1 MVKDIVTDNE
11 ILGKVCEEASAADTD
26 VAQDLI
32 DTIKA
37 NDEAACL
44 HANQIG
50 VTKNLFVYV
59 DEQDEPHV
67 IYNPKLKMGLHASK
81 CTEGCLS
88 HDEEMLVTRYERVK
102 VSYEVMNE
110 GRLVSYISDFNG
122 WMSQVVQHMIDHGKG
137 KLV

>member
-1 MVKDIVTDNE
+1 MIKEIIKDE
-11 ILGKVCEEASAADTD
+11 QILSQPCAEASFADKD

-32 DTIKA
+32 DTIND

-50 VTKNLFVYV
+50 VAKNLFVYK
-59 DEQDEPHV
+59 DESDNAHV
-67 IYNPKLKMGLHASK
+67 IYNPVLKMGLHAQK

-88 HDEEMLVTRYERVK
+88 RDEESVVTRYERVK
-102 VSYEVMNE
+102 VAYEVE
-110 GRLVSYISDFNG
+110 GKDGLVSYTSDFNG

>member
-1 MVKDIVTDNE
+1 MIKDIVKDDS
-11 ILGKVCEEASAADTD
+11 ILSKVCEEASAEDES

-59 DEQDEPHV
+59 DDQDNPHV
-67 IYNPKLKMGLHASK
+67 IYNPKLKMGLHSNK

-88 HDEEMLVTRYERVK
+88 HEEESVANRFERVK
-102 VSYEVMNE
+102 VSYEVLDK
-110 GRLVSYISDFNG
+110 GRLVSYTSDFNG
-122 WMSQVVQHMIDHGKG
+122 WMAQVVQHMIDHGKG

>member
-1 MVKDIVTDNE
+1 MIKDIITDE
-11 ILGKVCEEASAADTD
+11 KILSTPSVEATADD
-26 VAQDLI
+26 EQVAQDLI

-50 VTKNLFVYV
+50 INKNLFVYV
-59 DEQDEPHV
+59 DESENPHV
-67 IYNPKLKMGLHASK
+67 IFNPVLKLGLHAQK

-88 HDEEMLVTRYERVK
+88 REEESTVTRYERVK
-102 VSYEVMNE
+102 VAYEVLQD
-110 GRLVSYISDFNG
+110 GRLISYTSDFKG
-122 WMSQVVQHMIDHGKG
+122 WMAQVVQHMIDHGKG

>member
-1 MVKDIVTDNE
+1 MIKDIITDDA
-11 ILGKVCEEASAADTD
+11 ILSQVCEQASAADAD
-26 VAQDLI
+26 VAEDLI

-59 DEQDEPHV
+59 DEQDNPHV
-67 IYNPKLKMGLHASK
+67 IYNPKLKMGLHSTK

-88 HDEEMLVTRYERVK
+88 HEEEVTVNRFERVK
-102 VSYEVMNE
+102 VSYEVMDK
-110 GRLVSYISDFNG
+110 GRLVAYTSDFNG
-122 WMSQVVQHMIDHGKG
+122 WMAQVVQHMIDHGKG